1 MSRSRQPSI
10 AFSIASG
17 RASSTKNSA
26 GPPMPNEVR
35 EASAS
40 FSLTPGSPRSQAS
53 LDFVRQLIAQ
63 LLDVARA
70 HQKDQVVRAD
80 DLLESFLR
88 SCEVADVNPLG
99 DLVREVGS
107 LHAGDVVLAGAVD
120 VEHVDTVRALERTRE
135 VVHQC
140 TQSRIT

>member
-10 AFSIASG
+10 AFSMASG

-40 FSLTPGSPRSQAS
+40 FSLTPGSSRSQAS

-63 LLDVARA
+63 LFDVARA
-70 HQKDQVVRAD
+70 HQQHQVVRAD
-80 DLLESFLR
+80 DLLQSFLR
-88 SCEVADVNPLG
+88 PCEVADVNRLW
-99 DLVREVGS
+99 DLVREVRS
-107 LHAGDVVLAGAVD
+107 LYG
-120 VEHVDTVRALERTRE
+120 
-135 VVHQC
+135 
-140 TQSRIT
+140 